1 MWLLKRK
8 DGTEK
13 YIIVDNQV
21 GKDANKPA
29 FYLDGVKITEKEMK
43 AISPND
49 IESINVLKG
58 ENAIKKYPE
67 DGKTGVVEIKLK
79 HKN

>member
-1 MWLLKRK
+1 M
-8 DGTEK
+8 
-13 YIIVDNQV
+13 YIKSTFCWRFTVDNQA
-21 GKDANKPA
+21 GKDGIKPA
-29 FYLDGVKITEKEMK
+29 FCFDGVKITEKEMK

-49 IESINVLKG
+49 IETINVLKG

-67 DGKTGVVEIKLK
+67 DGKSGVVEIKLK

>member
-1 MWLLKRK
+1 
-8 DGTEK
+8 
-13 YIIVDNQV
+13 
-21 GKDANKPA
+21 
-29 FYLDGVKITEKEMK
+29 MK